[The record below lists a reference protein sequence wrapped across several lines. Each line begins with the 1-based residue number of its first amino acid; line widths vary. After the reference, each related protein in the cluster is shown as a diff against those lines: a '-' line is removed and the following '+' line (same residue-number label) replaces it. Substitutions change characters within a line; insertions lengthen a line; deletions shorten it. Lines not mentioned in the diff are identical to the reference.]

1 MALNNSQV
9 LGVLKRMRD
18 DNEALIHARGVIEA
32 YMQAQETLIN
42 LDSMKA
48 VKQGEITELE
58 QRRQTE
64 VDNWQKDRFEHKREM
79 DGLQRERGVLRA
91 EVENLKGEV
100 ARIRDSVDVAV
111 SEKQNA
117 LTEYEHKISDQEKIL
132 QALKDEIEAIRK
144 RFAA

>member
-42 LDSMKA
+42 LDSLKA
-48 VKQGEITELE
+48 AKQNEMTELE

-79 DGLQRERGVLRA
+79 DAMAKERGTLRA
-91 EVENLKGEV
+91 EVDELKAEV
-100 ARIRDSVDVAV
+100 ERVKGSIDVAV
-111 SEKQNA
+111 AEKQNA
-117 LTEYEHKISDQEKIL
+117 LAAYEHRISAEEKIL
-132 QALKDEIEAIRK
+132 QSLKDEIEAIRK

>member
-1 MALNNSQV
+1 MPLNNSQV

-42 LDSMKA
+42 LDSLKA

-64 VDNWQKDRFEHKREM
+64 TDNWQKDRFEHKREM
-79 DGLQRERGVLRA
+79 DGLQKERGTLRA
-91 EVENLKGEV
+91 EVDELKAEV
-100 ARIRDSVDVAV
+100 GRVRESIVGAV
-111 SEKQNA
+111 QEKHEA
-117 LTEYEHKISDQEKIL
+117 LQSYEHKISDQEKIL